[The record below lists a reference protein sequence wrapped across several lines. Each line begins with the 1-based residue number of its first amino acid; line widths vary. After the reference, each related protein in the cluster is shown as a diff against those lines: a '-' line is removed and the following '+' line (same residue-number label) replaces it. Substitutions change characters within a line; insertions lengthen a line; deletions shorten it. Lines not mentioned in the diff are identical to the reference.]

1 MLLFSRKSSPL
12 NRAFGASGFKTLA
25 LAAAALSFSACAS
38 VGDRSSDS
46 PSVLADG
53 EFYTQ
58 DFPEV
63 SENTLAINA
72 EQDRF
77 RVGDTADIFV
87 YNVET
92 LTNSYPVDREGNIN
106 FPLIGTQK
114 VAGLTTLELQKQLMS
129 AYGENYLQSPNIT
142 VKLEANTLGN
152 IVVDGAV
159 AKPGVF
165 ELYKPVRLS
174 EAVALAGGLGE
185 FANDKEIY
193 IVREIEGKKAVKT
206 VNLKDIRQMG
216 ATDHEIYPQDIIYV
230 QKSPGKAAYNEFL
243 KTIPLLSA
251 ILLAGTR

>member
-1 MLLFSRKSSPL
+1 MSLHIIYASLRRSAKFAAVGGIVFS
-12 NRAFGASGFKTLA
+12 T
-25 LAAAALSFSACAS
+25 SACAS
-38 VGDRSSDS
+38 LGDKSNSE
-46 PSVLADG
+46 SVLAGG

-92 LTNSYPVDREGNIN
+92 LTNTYPVDREGNIN

-114 VAGLTTLELQKQLMS
+114 VAGLTTLELQKQLMK
-129 AYGENYLQSPNIT
+129 AYGDNYLQNPSIT
-142 VKLEANTLGN
+142 VKLEANKLGN

-165 ELYKPVRLS
+165 ELFKPVRLS

-185 FANDKEIY
+185 NANAKEVY
-193 IVREIEGKKAVKT
+193 VVREIEGKKAVKI
-206 VNLKDIRQMG
+206 VNLKDIRQFG
-216 ATDHEIYPQDIIYV
+216 ASDPEIYPQDIVYI
-230 QKSPGKAAYNEFL
+230 QDSAGRAAYNEFL

-251 ILLAGTR
+251 ILIAGTR